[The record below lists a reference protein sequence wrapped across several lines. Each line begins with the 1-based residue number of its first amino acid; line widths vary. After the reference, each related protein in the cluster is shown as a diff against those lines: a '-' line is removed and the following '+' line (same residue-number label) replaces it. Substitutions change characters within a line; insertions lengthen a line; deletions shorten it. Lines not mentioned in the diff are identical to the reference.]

1 MPISDNDE
9 TLYRVG
15 NFLQPLTGDPAVK
28 GIAMAREEARR
39 MANAATCTP
48 IAIWGQHDETIA
60 LFLNGE
66 EFQPA

>member
-1 MPISDNDE
+1 MPTADNDE

-15 NFLQPLTGDPAVK
+15 NFLQPLPGDPVVK
-28 GIAMAREEARR
+28 GILLAREEARR
-39 MANAATCTP
+39 MANDATCTP

-66 EFQPA
+66 EFQPV

>member
-1 MPISDNDE
+1 MPTAENDE

-15 NFLQPLTGDPAVK
+15 NLLQPLPGDPTVK
-28 GIAMAREEARR
+28 GIVMAREEARR
-39 MANAATCTP
+39 MAKAASCTP

>member
-1 MPISDNDE
+1 MPTAENDE

-15 NFLQPLTGDPAVK
+15 NFLQPLPGDPTVK
-28 GIAMAREEARR
+28 GIVMAREEARR
-39 MANAATCTP
+39 MAKATSCTP

-66 EFQPA
+66 EFQPV

>member
-1 MPISDNDE
+1 MASAGNDE

-15 NFLQPLTGDPAVK
+15 NFLQPLPGDPAVK
-28 GIAMAREEARR
+28 GILLAREEARR
-39 MANAATCTP
+39 MASDATCTP

-66 EFQPA
+66 EFQPV

>member
-1 MPISDNDE
+1 MPTSDNDE

-15 NFLQPLTGDPAVK
+15 NFLQPLPGDPAVK
-28 GIAMAREEARR
+28 GIVMAREEARR
-39 MANAATCTP
+39 MAKAATCTP

-66 EFQPA
+66 EFQPV